1 MSLAREWDGHTA
13 DDVLNRLLSLRP
25 KEPATKE
32 RKKPDQ
38 SLRRKAMQI
47 KTKGDLAR
55 AALRKLGVASDAT
68 LTDIEPQSMQDAVD
82 DLEAM
87 MAEWYQDGKGI
98 ITGYIFSDD
107 DNPPAEG
114 DDHGLRSSAVSA
126 VFHNLAC
133 RIAPDY
139 ALEATAKII
148 ATAKY
153 GKELLYKL
161 DRHRQ
166 SKKSSLPVT
175 HANRQR

>member
-1 MSLAREWDGHTA
+1 
-13 DDVLNRLLSLRP
+13 
-25 KEPATKE
+25 
-32 RKKPDQ
+32 
-38 SLRRKAMQI
+38 MQI
-47 KTKGDLAR
+47 KTKGDLVR

-68 LTDIEPQSMQDAVD
+68 LTDVEPQSMQDAVD

-98 ITGYIFSDD
+98 ITGYVFSDD

-139 ALEATAKII
+139 ALEAPAKLITTAR
-148 ATAKY
+148 Y
-153 GKELLYKL
+153 GKERLVKL
-161 DRHRQ
+161 SAMDRAKAAKCKSGYPNRMPVGSGNQLAKWNGWNYFHRKEPCDNG
-166 SKKSSLPVT
+166 SE
-175 HANRQR
+175 